1 VYFNALNYKK
11 GGRGD
16 WQPEGKNLEKQP
28 NNINQCELGVKPKQ
42 QLKDGYRQCYHNRF
56 LIFNKE
62 IFHRV

>member
-1 VYFNALNYKK
+1 MRYKDSKK
-11 GGRGD
+11 GGWGID
-16 WQPEGKNLEKQP
+16 NEEKNLEKQP
-28 NNINQCELGVKPKQ
+28 NNINQCKLGVKPKQ